1 MSKKDT
7 GERFGRA
14 LYSIYLLMLLA
25 SCVCFLRI
33 IYIQFLWTPDREIG
47 RKLSLPVRQET
58 LAQKRGSILSEDG
71 RPLAIS
77 YPRYQ
82 LYIDCN
88 NTKDDAQWKRDAAQ
102 FAVGLNEAFGKDSK
116 GVEYYR
122 NLLYANRDK
131 GSHYLKLGK
140 PIEKDRL
147 DRLSEYPLINKGRY
161 KGGVWT
167 EPVPIRQYPYG
178 NIARRTIGSVTE
190 TDDAAFYSGI
200 EGKFNSILQGK
211 EGSYWTKK
219 TDNGWALDTDSLYVD
234 AVDGKNVLTTLN
246 VDYQDIADRALRSH
260 IADNQDIAAGCCV
273 IMDVKTG
280 AVKAMVNLSRNAQGV
295 LGENDNVAVTW
306 RGEPG
311 SVFKITTLMT
321 ALEDGCITSV
331 NETIPGNHGI
341 LPGYEKQRDKHIVE
355 YEQKYHTTQIPL
367 KYCVQVSSNYAFR
380 YLAKTY
386 YSDRP
391 QAFIDKLYQYQLGT
405 PFDFDVAEKIT
416 SPDISSPSKKSWSRK
431 DLTQIAM
438 GYSVSVTPMHLLMFY
453 NAIANKGKMMKPYLV
468 EGIEENGR
476 LTEKFGPSVL
486 NASICSPETAAQITE
501 ALAAVTE
508 KEGTAWRL
516 KNAPCKVAGKT
527 GTSYISMPGGY
538 FNSEGKHRNQATFV
552 GFFPMEDPQYTII
565 CSIFTNLTR
574 IEYFGGVIPV
584 QVASETINELYRI
597 DPYWNENI

>member
-7 GERFGRA
+7 GEKLSRTLYVVYLIMLVAGFLAFGR
-14 LYSIYLLMLLA
+14 
-25 SCVCFLRI
+25 V
-33 IYIQFLWTPDREIG
+33 IQIQYFWTPDNEIG
-47 RKLSLPVRQET
+47 RKLSLPIRRET

-71 RPLAIS
+71 RALAIS

-88 NTKDDAQWKRDAAQ
+88 NSKNSEQWKKDAAQ
-102 FAVGLNEAFGKDSK
+102 FAVGLHEAFGKDSK

-122 NLLYANRDK
+122 NLLYASHEK

-147 DRLSEYPLINKGRY
+147 DKLSEYPLINKGRY

-167 EPVPIRQYPYG
+167 EAVPIRQYPYG

-211 EGSYWTKK
+211 EGYYYTRK
-219 TDNGWALDTDSLYVD
+219 TDNGWALNTDSLYVD
-234 AVDGKNVLTTLN
+234 AIDGKNVRTTIN
-246 VDYQDIADRALRSH
+246 VDYQFIADQALRNY
-260 IADNQDIAAGCCV
+260 IGDNQDIAAGCCV

-280 AVKAMVNLSRNAQGV
+280 AIKAMVNLSRDARGS

-321 ALEDGCITSV
+321 VLEDGYVTSV
-331 NETIPGNHGI
+331 DETIPGNHGI

-355 YEQKYHTTQIPL
+355 YEQKYHTSQIPL

-386 YSDRP
+386 YSDQP
-391 QAFIDKLYQYQLGT
+391 QAFIDHLFKYQLGT

-416 SPDISSPSKKSWSRK
+416 SPDISTPAKKTWSRK

-468 EGIEENGR
+468 EGIEENGKVV
-476 LTEKFGPSVL
+476 EKFGPSVL
-486 NASICSPETAAQITE
+486 NASICSPETASKITE
-501 ALAAVTE
+501 ALSAVTE

-527 GTSYISMPGGY
+527 GTSYISLPGGY
-538 FNSEGKHRNQATFV
+538 SNSEGKHKNQATFV

-574 IEYFGGVIPV
+574 TEYYGGTIPV
-584 QVASETINELYRI
+584 QVTAQTIKELYKI
-597 DPYWNENI
+597 DPYWNEDI